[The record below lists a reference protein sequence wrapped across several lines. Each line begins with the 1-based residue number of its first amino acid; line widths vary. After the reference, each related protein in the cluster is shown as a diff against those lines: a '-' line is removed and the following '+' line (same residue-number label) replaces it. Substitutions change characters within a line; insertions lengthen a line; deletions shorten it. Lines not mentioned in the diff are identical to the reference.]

1 MENYNKMYHN
11 EITETVTQNSIW
23 EEPAKVEEDEIPE
36 VFVTGLETVE
46 SKPVYGL
53 VVNCDRLNVREAP
66 NIDADVV
73 CVIKA
78 LTEVEIDESESTDE
92 FYKIYLSSGLE
103 GYCMRKFIVEI
114 KD

>member
-11 EITETVTQNSIW
+11 ETSTEPDSIW
-23 EEPAKVEEDEIPE
+23 EPVEVEEDEIPE
-36 VFVTGLETVE
+36 VFVTEPE
-46 SKPVYGL
+46 PVYGR
-53 VVNCDRLNVREAP
+53 VVNCDRLNVREEP
-66 NIDADVV
+66 DTDADVV